1 MSGYASIP
9 TARLQRM
16 WERERDRLLEKED
29 SVVGDYDALLAM
41 RSELDRRKGDPK
53 PSADVNFA
61 DEYLTD

>member
-9 TARLQRM
+9 TERLQRM
-16 WERERDRLLEKED
+16 WERERDRLLEKGD
-29 SVVGDYDALLAM
+29 AVVGDYDALLAM

>member
-9 TARLQRM
+9 TARLQQM
-16 WERERDRLLEKED
+16 WERERDRLLEKGD
-29 SVVGDYDALLAM
+29 AVAGDYGVLLAM
-41 RSELDRRKGDPK
+41 RSELDRRKGEPK

>member
-9 TARLQRM
+9 TARLQQM
-16 WERERDRLLEKED
+16 WERERDRLLGKKDAVIAE
-29 SVVGDYDALLAM
+29 YDDLLAM

>member
-1 MSGYASIP
+1 MNEYASVP
-9 TARLQRM
+9 TPVLQGM

-29 SVVGDYDALLAM
+29 AAIADYDALLAM
-41 RSELDRRKGDPK
+41 RRELDRRKDDPK

>member
-9 TARLQRM
+9 TARLQKM
-16 WERERDRLLEKED
+16 WERERDRLLEK
-29 SVVGDYDALLAM
+29 GDAVAGGYGALLAM

-61 DEYLTD
+61 DKYLTD